1 MEFYIFIAVG
11 AVILLG
17 IGIHQKKIKK
27 ELILNGK
34 GEKQLKG

>member
-17 IGIHQKKIKK
+17 IGIHHFFFFFCVSVDPCFPF
-27 ELILNGK
+27 L
-34 GEKQLKG
+34 